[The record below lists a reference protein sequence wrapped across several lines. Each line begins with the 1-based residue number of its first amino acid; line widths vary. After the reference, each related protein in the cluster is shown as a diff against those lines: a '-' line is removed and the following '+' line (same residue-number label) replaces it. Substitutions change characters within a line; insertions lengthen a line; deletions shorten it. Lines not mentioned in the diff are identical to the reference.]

1 MHYGIKVHV
10 LDHDF
15 ELLFSLP
22 QLEQLHVMGIT
33 NDAACLHAL
42 EATEGDLQ
50 AALEILMG
58 GVDQ

>member
-1 MHYGIKVHV
+1 VQGTAI
-10 LDHDF
+10 LIASF
-15 ELLFSLP
+15 P

-58 GVDQ
+58 GGDQ